1 MREDLIMA
9 LAEDITMV
17 MILSIVIGLV
27 AGWYFTYLH
36 YHSHDPEV
44 TDLVKR
50 LPPSQIPAPAPHDK
64 CQDCDKVK
72 GCVTCHDGVQWA
84 HTNDPMSR
92 DIEEIAKSYLYTNIL
107 YDDVYV
113 GNPTDKDCIDMFK
126 AGAKWQ
132 RDQLLKD
139 ELDGEVTHGKNLTI
153 PSLAYF
159 LDRNDMAY
167 GDKVKVI
174 VIKKD

>member
-17 MILSIVIGLV
+17 MILSIVIGLI

-50 LPPSQIPAPAPHDK
+50 LPPSQIQAPPPHDK

-72 GCVTCHDGVQWA
+72 GCVTCYDGDQYERSVLNMSDGLVLECRVQVNGIGERYLLM
-84 HTNDPMSR
+84 HNPVINDNTLN
-92 DIEEIAKSYLYTNIL
+92 E
-107 YDDVYV
+107 
-113 GNPTDKDCIDMFK
+113 
-126 AGAKWQ
+126 
-132 RDQLLKD
+132 
-139 ELDGEVTHGKNLTI
+139 
-153 PSLAYF
+153 
-159 LDRNDMAY
+159 

-174 VIKKD
+174 IIKKD